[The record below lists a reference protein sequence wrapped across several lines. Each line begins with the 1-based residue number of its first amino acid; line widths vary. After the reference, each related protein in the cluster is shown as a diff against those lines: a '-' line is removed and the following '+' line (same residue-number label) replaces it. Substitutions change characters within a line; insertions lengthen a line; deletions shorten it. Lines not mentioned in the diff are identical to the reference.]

1 MEYILMSIFG
11 GGKADWQDISQTDYS
26 WDDIIETAK
35 DINETDNIEDLSIN
49 DLYYAICYMGVNELI
64 NAIEEYCS
72 STNTKEE
79 RALARKMEDI
89 SMEDFEIYE
98 NCLDT
103 HIKYVGEN
111 EEIIQEI
118 FYNEINNIDSKI
130 GFTHIDFDN

>member
-1 MEYILMSIFG
+1 MKVCY
-11 GGKADWQDISQTDYS
+11 
-26 WDDIIETAK
+26 
-35 DINETDNIEDLSIN
+35 NIVKLR
-49 DLYYAICYMGVNELI
+49 
-64 NAIEEYCS
+64 
-72 STNTKEE
+72 E
-79 RALARKMEDI
+79 RALARQMEDI